1 MKQLISILVF
11 TLSLSARA
19 YYYDYNERQLPKVS
33 YEIADMAFIA
43 VLDGDIETLERLLE
57 AGYDPHFSV
66 IDSGNSTIFHYI
78 LSEGVYEFVGR
89 KIPKRFS
96 KETYTALQFLVDNGA
111 RVDFLDSD
119 SGTAPM
125 GKALKFNL
133 YHKENEDIYSEAGCR
148 PEMIRFLLRN
158 NHKPE
163 KGTRS
168 GATGIVSAPY
178 FFTPN
183 SCAEAFEVY
192 LYEGQPNFV
201 DLECNTNVATDLYP
215 ILGDYLQSVGL
226 PRIGSLE
233 FGQWRTKNCRKF

>member
-1 MKQLISILVF
+1 MKQLISILIF
-11 TLSLSARA
+11 TLSLSASA

-57 AGYDPHFSV
+57 AGYDPHFSA
-66 IDSGNSTIFHYI
+66 IDSGNSTIFHDI

-96 KETYTALQFLVDNGA
+96 KKTYAALQFLVDNGA
-111 RVDFLDSD
+111 SVDFLDSE
-119 SGTAPM
+119 SGTAPLRL
-125 GKALKFNL
+125 ALNFYL
-133 YHKENEDIYSEAGCR
+133 YHNENGELTSLSGCH
-148 PEMIRFLLRN
+148 PEMVRFLLKN

-168 GATGIVSAPY
+168 GATGIVRAPY
-178 FFTPN
+178 HSTPN

-201 DLECNTNVATDLYP
+201 ELECSTRVDTDLYP

-226 PRIGSLE
+226 PRVGSLD
-233 FGQWRTKNCRKF
+233 FGQWRAKNCRQF